1 MRQEPIEIAMAGTG
15 ARKRPAART
24 TANTQSARSTNDA
37 CVVDEVFARFDGPS
51 GANAKSEPADRRLM
65 KQELVSDL
73 AAQLEAIDR
82 QRERLAQL
90 LQSIETN
97 SIAE

>member
-1 MRQEPIEIAMAGTG
+1 MG
-15 ARKRPAART
+15 ARRMMKPA
-24 TANTQSARSTNDA
+24 
-37 CVVDEVFARFDGPS
+37 
-51 GANAKSEPADRRLM
+51 
-65 KQELVSDL
+65 LVSDL

-97 SIAE
+97 SVAD